1 MFLKYL
7 RLLSCV
13 SLLGTQ
19 LLWVSLSW
27 GASPQ
32 QKIEDLS
39 LQVAPLWQTLKP
51 VCVMAV
57 QADLQPS
64 LQARLDYLDEQLL
77 SSNLIYRLVDHVGPD
92 RSSAWSSQVWAFQ
105 EQLEQAALAPVERE
119 SLREYYFKLQTQ
131 TPSKRRANLVA
142 DVQYMSEELN
152 MVLRQQVWKSC
163 HALGLTQL
171 TSEQLE
177 EAVQERWLVQSKR
190 VKKQLHDELAAF
202 YFYSFRAVE
211 NKELTVIAN
220 LSNELKPWVDNS
232 KLSIEAYFTN
242 MRAQLVNYPLVSPII
257 PEDEPF
263 SESRPWNPT
272 PSQGAFIR
280 P

>member
-7 RLLSCV
+7 RLLLCV
-13 SLLGTQ
+13 PLLGAQ
-19 LLWVSLSW
+19 LLWASLSW
-27 GASPQ
+27 AASPQ

-77 SSNLIYRLVDHVGPD
+77 SSNLISRLVEQVGPD
-92 RSSAWSSQVWAFQ
+92 TSTAWSSQVWAFQ
-105 EQLEQAALAPVERE
+105 EQLEQAALDPLERE

-131 TPSKRRANLVA
+131 TPGKHRARLVA
-142 DVQYMSEELN
+142 QVQYMSEELN
-152 MVLRQQVWKSC
+152 MVLRQQIWKSC

-171 TSEQLE
+171 TPEQLE
-177 EAVQERWLVQSKR
+177 EAVQQRWLLQSKR

-202 YFYSFRAVE
+202 YFYSFRTVE
-211 NKELTVIAN
+211 NTELTVIAN
-220 LSNELKPWVDNS
+220 LSSELNPWVETS

-242 MRAQLVNYPLVSPII
+242 LRAQLVNYPLMAPSPLM
-257 PEDEPF
+257 DEPF
-263 SESRPWNPT
+263 PAAHPWDSAPV
-272 PSQGAFIR
+272 QGSFIR